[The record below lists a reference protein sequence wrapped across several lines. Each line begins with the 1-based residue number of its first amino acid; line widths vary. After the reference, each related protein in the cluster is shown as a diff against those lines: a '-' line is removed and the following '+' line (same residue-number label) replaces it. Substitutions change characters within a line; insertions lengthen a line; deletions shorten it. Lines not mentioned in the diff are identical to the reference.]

1 VIRKTILRLYSPDHM
16 RGRVA
21 AVNSVFIGASNEL
34 GELES
39 GLAAHY
45 LGLVPSVFI
54 GGLVTLGVVVSVA
67 VFGREI
73 KGLDLR
79 GDAIKKADE

>member
-1 VIRKTILRLYSPDHM
+1 MITFSLSRSLVLSILALLLSGVLDGISVVIRKTILRLYSPDHM

-39 GLAAHY
+39 GMFRVDNRTVRY
-45 LGLVPSVFI
+45 YWRP
-54 GGLVTLGVVVSVA
+54 
-67 VFGREI
+67 
-73 KGLDLR
+73 
-79 GDAIKKADE
+79 